1 MPRSGG
7 TYSLPTNSWNPA
19 IAGTLATTADYQ
31 ALVDDIA
38 AALTQSVSKD
48 GQTVMTGSLNMG
60 GFNLTNVASAAIT
73 AITGSP
79 TIASPTLT
87 GTPLA
92 PTAAPGTNTTQVA
105 TTAYVRTEL
114 GSYATINSP
123 TFTGTVTIPSGASIA
138 GYAPLLSPALTG
150 TPTAPTAT
158 VGTNTTQIATT
169 AFVNATSFA
178 SSLPGQT
185 GNARKF
191 VTTDGTNA
199 TWSHIFGTPSL
210 INTNTNAVAGT
221 AYVLTASLTL
231 TLPTPPTSGDI
242 VTAINRSGTIT
253 PVIGRN
259 GQNIMGLAEDL
270 TLDSSNAPIT
280 LIFADATRGWV
291 LI

>member
-1 MPRSGG
+1 MSRNGSG

-60 GFNLTNVASAAIT
+60 GFNLTNVASAAI
-73 AITGSP
+73 ASITGA
-79 TIASPTLT
+79 TIVSPTLT
-87 GTPLA
+87 GTPVA
-92 PTAAPGTNTTQVA
+92 PTAAPGTSTTQIA
-105 TTAYVRTEL
+105 TTAFVQTEL
-114 GSYATINSP
+114 AD
-123 TFTGTVTIPSGASIA
+123 
-138 GYAPLLSPALTG
+138 YAPLASPALTG

-158 VGTNTTQIATT
+158 AGTNTTQIATT
-169 AFVNATSFA
+169 AFVNATAFT

-210 INTNTNAVAGT
+210 VSTPTNAVAGGF
-221 AYVLTASLTL
+221 YVLTASTTI
-231 TLPTPPTSGDI
+231 TLPATPAAGDP
-242 VTAINRSGTIT
+242 VWVVNRSGTTT
-253 PVIGRN
+253 PVIARN
-259 GQNIMGLAEDL
+259 SSNIMGLAENL
-270 TLDSSNAPIT
+270 TIDSENAPVT
-280 LIFADATRGWV
+280 LVYADATRGW
-291 LI
+291 IFA